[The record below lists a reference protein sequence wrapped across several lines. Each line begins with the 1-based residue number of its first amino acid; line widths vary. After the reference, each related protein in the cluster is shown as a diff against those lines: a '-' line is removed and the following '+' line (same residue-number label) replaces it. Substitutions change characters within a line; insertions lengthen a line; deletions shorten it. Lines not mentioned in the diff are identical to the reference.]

1 MLVNVYSYDNN
12 DILMLFIFFV
22 LVVITSLVSK
32 TIWQQLKKK
41 NSPDV
46 AIPANIVVLNQCF

>member
-32 TIWQQLKKK
+32 TI
-41 NSPDV
+41 
-46 AIPANIVVLNQCF
+46 